1 MTRKFMEA
9 AQELTELCAK
19 LDEGLDID
27 EQVKNDFSSTLNDVV
42 SAVDRRKYF
51 LAEIE
56 SKIKLAKEKRDEA
69 KRAIDKFERIK
80 ERVIETTKFVIQ
92 ENPDIP
98 FKDSLGK
105 KLFVMKN
112 PRPSLKVGDGWESST
127 YAKIVNKVE
136 LDKEKLKDDLIAG
149 TTVEFAE
156 LSYGTQLRGMK

>member
-1 MTRKFMEA
+1 MTKKFMDA
-9 AQELTELCAK
+9 AQSLSDLCLK

-27 EQVKNDFSSTLNDVV
+27 EEITAEFSNALNDVV
-42 SAVDRRKYF
+42 EAVERRKFF

-56 SKIKLAKEKRDEA
+56 SKIKLAKRKRDEMR
-69 KRAIDKFERIK
+69 RAIDKFERIK

-112 PRPSLKVGDGWESST
+112 PRPSLKIGEGWEGSE

-149 TTVEFAE
+149 TKVEFAE
-156 LSYGTQLRGMK
+156 LEWGTQLRGLK